1 MWYSRRRRYRLVT
14 MCEIR
19 IRKGHYAK
27 CQMQHVSLAMDTDRG
42 LLASLVIEPSLL
54 GFRTEPDVA
63 RGSVFA

>member
-1 MWYSRRRRYRLVT
+1 